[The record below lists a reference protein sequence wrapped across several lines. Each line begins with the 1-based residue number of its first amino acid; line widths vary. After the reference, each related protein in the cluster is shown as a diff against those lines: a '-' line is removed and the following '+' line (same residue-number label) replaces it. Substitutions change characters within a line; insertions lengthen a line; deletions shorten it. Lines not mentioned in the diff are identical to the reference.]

1 MAVQNVLPDPN
12 NNITPSGESSGTGAV
27 AGPGFSSVT
36 LTSQQP
42 YVMNRSNSGL
52 AFKSI
57 NRYQK
62 FTVDIRY
69 NSLTK
74 SEFNIVYPFLLQRQ
88 ATLEAFFVELP
99 QYGNSSA
106 GSKSIT
112 VGSADIDAGVTTL
125 TLGNVNSLLVADMFF
140 ITDPQDDTHVKTYKI
155 TKISGTTVTITPPLQ
170 RKIVGTGT
178 ISNPGTR
185 QANFGTPKMRVCVT
199 GSDIQ
204 YSVDAKGLYSFSV
217 KLEENLS

>member
-27 AGPGFSSVT
+27 AGPGFSAVT

-62 FTVDIRY
+62 FMVDIKY

-74 SEFNIVYPFLLQRQ
+74 SEFNVVYPFLLQRQ

-99 QYGNSSA
+99 QYGNSNAGTKNITLSSTAAA
-106 GSKSIT
+106 GST
-112 VGSADIDAGVTTL
+112 EL
-125 TLGNVNSLLVADMFF
+125 TLNNINSIAVADMFF
-140 ITDPQDDTHVKTYKI
+140 ITDPQDDVHVKTYKV
-155 TKISGTTVTITPPLQ
+155 TKINGTTITITPPLQ
-170 RKIVGTGT
+170 RKLDHTL
-178 ISNPGTR
+178 SGTR
-185 QANFGTPKMRVCVT
+185 QVSFGTPKMRVCVM
-199 GSDIQ
+199 GSDIE

>member
-74 SEFNIVYPFLLQRQ
+74 AEFNVVYPFLLQRQ

-99 QYGNSSA
+99 QYGNSNAGTKNITLSSTVAA
-106 GSKSIT
+106 GST
-112 VGSADIDAGVTTL
+112 EL
-125 TLGNVNSLLVADMFF
+125 TLNNINSIAVADMFF
-140 ITDPQDDTHVKTYKI
+140 ITDPQDDVHVKTYKV
-155 TKISGTTVTITPPLQ
+155 TKINGTTITITPPLQ
-170 RKIVGTGT
+170 RKLDHTL
-178 ISNPGTR
+178 SGTR
-185 QANFGTPKMRVCVT
+185 QVSFGTPKMRVCVM
-199 GSDIQ
+199 GSDIE

>member
-27 AGPGFSSVT
+27 AGPGFSAVT

-57 NRYQK
+57 NIYQK
-62 FTVDIRY
+62 FMVDIKY

-74 SEFNIVYPFLLQRQ
+74 SEFNVVYPFLLQRQ

-99 QYGNSSA
+99 QYGNSNAGTKNITLSSTVAA
-106 GSKSIT
+106 GST
-112 VGSADIDAGVTTL
+112 EL
-125 TLGNVNSLLVADMFF
+125 TLNNINSIAVADMFF
-140 ITDPQDDTHVKTYKI
+140 ITDPQDDVHVKTYKV
-155 TKISGTTVTITPPLQ
+155 TKINGTTITITPPLQ
-170 RKIVGTGT
+170 RKLDHTL
-178 ISNPGTR
+178 SGTR
-185 QANFGTPKMRVCVT
+185 QVSFGTPKMRVCVM

>member
-27 AGPGFSSVT
+27 AGPGFSAVT

-74 SEFNIVYPFLLQRQ
+74 AEFNVVYPFLLQRQ

-99 QYGNSSA
+99 QYGNSNAGTKNITLSSTVAA
-106 GSKSIT
+106 GST
-112 VGSADIDAGVTTL
+112 EL
-125 TLGNVNSLLVADMFF
+125 TLNNINSIAVADMFF
-140 ITDPQDDTHVKTYKI
+140 ITDPQDDVHVKTYKV
-155 TKISGTTVTITPPLQ
+155 TKINGTTITITPPLQ
-170 RKIVGTGT
+170 RKLDHTL
-178 ISNPGTR
+178 SGTR
-185 QANFGTPKMRVCVT
+185 QVSFGTPKMRVCVM

>member
-62 FTVDIRY
+62 FTVAIKY
-69 NSLTK
+69 NSLTEA
-74 SEFNIVYPFLLQRQ
+74 EFNIVYPFLLQRQ

-99 QYGNSSA
+99 QYGNSNAGTKNITLSSTVAA
-106 GSKSIT
+106 GST
-112 VGSADIDAGVTTL
+112 EL
-125 TLGNVNSLLVADMFF
+125 TLNNINSIAVADMFF
-140 ITDPQDDTHVKTYKI
+140 ITDPQDDVHVKTYKV
-155 TKISGTTVTITPPLQ
+155 TKINGTTITITPPLQ
-170 RKIVGTGT
+170 RKLDHTL
-178 ISNPGTR
+178 SGTR
-185 QANFGTPKMRVCVT
+185 QVSFGTPKMRVCVM
-199 GSDIQ
+199 GSDIE

>member
-27 AGPGFSSVT
+27 AGPGFSAVT

-62 FTVDIRY
+62 FMVDIKY

-74 SEFNIVYPFLLQRQ
+74 SEFNVVYPFLLQRQ

-99 QYGNSSA
+99 QYGNSNAGTKNITLSSTVAA
-106 GSKSIT
+106 GST
-112 VGSADIDAGVTTL
+112 EL
-125 TLGNVNSLLVADMFF
+125 TLNNINSIAVADMFF
-140 ITDPQDDTHVKTYKI
+140 ITDPQDDVHVKTYKV
-155 TKISGTTVTITPPLQ
+155 TKINGTTITITPPLQ
-170 RKIVGTGT
+170 RKLDHTL
-178 ISNPGTR
+178 SGTR
-185 QANFGTPKMRVCVT
+185 QVSFGTPKMRVCVM

>member
-27 AGPGFSSVT
+27 AGPGFSAVT

-42 YVMNRSNSGL
+42 IVMNRSNSGL

-62 FTVDIRY
+62 FMVDIKY

-74 SEFNIVYPFLLQRQ
+74 SEFNVVYPFLLQRQ

-99 QYGNSSA
+99 QYGNSNAGTKNITLSSTVAA
-106 GSKSIT
+106 GST
-112 VGSADIDAGVTTL
+112 EL
-125 TLGNVNSLLVADMFF
+125 TLNNINSIAVADMFF
-140 ITDPQDDTHVKTYKI
+140 ITDPQDDVHVKTYKV
-155 TKISGTTVTITPPLQ
+155 TKINGTTITITPPLQ
-170 RKIVGTGT
+170 RKLDHTL
-178 ISNPGTR
+178 SGTR
-185 QANFGTPKMRVCVT
+185 QVSFGTPKMRVCVM